1 MWQCVFWKE
10 GERIA
15 REQETGSFVQ
25 GFASVLVCF
34 VCVLVGICVWEESFS
49 REFFICEGERG
60 KKAPRRGYGRV
71 ILILSKISG
80 KHHTRTQK
88 HFFTIAVTPSHPP
101 SSILHP
107 PSSLCLRAQMDDV
120 IRRLRGRG
128 EQGACK
134 RSSPC
139 SYLHTYRRAPEQ
151 ASASASYLR
160 SIMNIHGYGAA
171 CFASPSFLLVH
182 GSKEVLIMGASA
194 GWLTQRS
201 LLRHKGY
208 YT

>member
-1 MWQCVFWKE
+1 MFWKE

-25 GFASVLVCF
+25 GFAYVLVCF

-88 HFFTIAVTPSHPP
+88 HFSPLLSHLPILHLPSSIRHPP
-101 SSILHP
+101 SASE
-107 PSSLCLRAQMDDV
+107 LRWMMLSGDSGVEGSRELVRDPRRV
-120 IRRLRGRG
+120 LIYIRTGVR
-128 EQGACK
+128 
-134 RSSPC
+134 RSK
-139 SYLHTYRRAPEQ
+139 RAP
-151 ASASASYLR
+151 R
-160 SIMNIHGYGAA
+160 RVI
-171 CFASPSFLLVH
+171 C
-182 GSKEVLIMGASA
+182 GAS
-194 GWLTQRS
+194 
-201 LLRHKGY
+201 
-208 YT
+208 

>member
-1 MWQCVFWKE
+1 M
-10 GERIA
+10 R
-15 REQETGSFVQ
+15 
-25 GFASVLVCF
+25 
-34 VCVLVGICVWEESFS
+34 FS
-49 REFFICEGERG
+49 RPYLWGRKG
-60 KKAPRRGYGRV
+60 GAGGRRADRRV
-71 ILILSKISG
+71 ILIPSKISG
-80 KHHTRTQK
+80 EHHTRVQT
-88 HFFTIAVTPSHPP
+88 HFFTVAVTPSHPPSFIFHPP

-160 SIMNIHGYGAA
+160 SIMNIHRCGAA
-171 CFASPSFLLVH
+171 CFASPSFLLVC